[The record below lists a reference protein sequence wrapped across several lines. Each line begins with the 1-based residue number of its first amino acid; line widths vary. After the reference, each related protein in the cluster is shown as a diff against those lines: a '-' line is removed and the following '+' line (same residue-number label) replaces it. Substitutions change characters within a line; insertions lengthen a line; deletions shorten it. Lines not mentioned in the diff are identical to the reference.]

1 MGRSRNGNGGKGKKT
16 ASRGGDGSTGNLH
29 MLRDAAPMFKVPQNL
44 VHNFVRTYDYGVLT
58 AAAVDQ
64 GYGFDFTLQ
73 ALPAFADFTSLY
85 DAYCIDKVEVTW
97 ELSTIATGATQSSS
111 IMPIVL
117 AWPDYD
123 NSTAPS
129 LSATQQIAQLERLQL
144 SEARPSFR
152 RAIVPRLTLGTAGA
166 SANVGVTAQP
176 RQWVDMAYTNVNH
189 YGVKFF
195 IKNFNTLTVAATGAS
210 VAISFRYHIRCRN
223 PR

>member
-1 MGRSRNGNGGKGKKT
+1 MARGRNGKGKAAAPRSK
-16 ASRGGDGSTGNLH
+16 GGSTSNLS

-44 VHNFVRTYDYGVLT
+44 VHSFVRTYDYGTLT
-58 AAAVDQ
+58 VGAADQ

-73 ALPAFADFTSLY
+73 SLPAFADFTGLY
-85 DAYCIDKVEVTW
+85 DAYCIDRVEVTW
-97 ELSTIATGATQSSS
+97 ELSTVGTGATQSSS

-123 NSTAPS
+123 NVTPPS

-152 RAIVPRLTLGTAGA
+152 RAIIPRLTLGTAGA
-166 SANVGVTAQP
+166 VANIGVTSSP
-176 RQWVDMAYTNVNH
+176 HQWVDMAYPNVNH

-195 IKNFNTLTVAATGAS
+195 IKNLNTLTVASTGAT
-210 VAISFRYHIRCRN
+210 VAVSFRYHFRCRN